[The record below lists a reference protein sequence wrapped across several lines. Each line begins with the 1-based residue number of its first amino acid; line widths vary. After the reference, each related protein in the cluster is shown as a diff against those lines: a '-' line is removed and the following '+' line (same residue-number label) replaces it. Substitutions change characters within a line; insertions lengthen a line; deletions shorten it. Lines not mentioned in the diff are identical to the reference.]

1 MSKKWEI
8 NGVKNKENNLEED
21 RKGEMRRE
29 KATNGTRQEK
39 NEIKK
44 GMNRNEEKKRE
55 EMGREKRV

>member
-21 RKGEMRRE
+21 RKGETRRE
-29 KATNGTRQEK
+29 KTTNGARQEK

-55 EMGREKRV
+55 EMGREKKV

>member
-21 RKGEMRRE
+21 RKGETRRE
-29 KATNGTRQEK
+29 KTMNGARQEK